1 MPIQLKDVNGNLV
14 AMTTSQ
20 KQQFVQDLQIDPA
33 AIGAATS
40 AQGLKADSA
49 LQSVPVASATVL
61 GGVKLCSLRIA

>member
-1 MPIQLKDVNGNLV
+1 MPISVRDDNGNVV
-14 AMTTSQ
+14 AMTSAQ
-20 KQQFVQDLQIDPA
+20 KTQFITDLGITA
-33 AIGAATS
+33 AGIGAATS